1 MRVSVPQVESDASQH
16 PKGNS
21 MKEEIK
27 KLQDAVRNLEKR
39 VAKLEQARG
48 SQQAT
53 REATA
58 VNKAMKASETSIRK
72 LEED

>member
-1 MRVSVPQVESDASQH
+1 
-16 PKGNS
+16 

-27 KLQDAVRNLEKR
+27 KLQDAVRKLEKR
-39 VAKLEQARG
+39 VVKLEQALG

-58 VNKAMKASETSIRK
+58 INKAMKASETSIRK

>member
-1 MRVSVPQVESDASQH
+1 
-16 PKGNS
+16 

-39 VAKLEQARG
+39 VAKLEQARE

-58 VNKAMKASETSIRK
+58 IKKATKVSEASIRK

>member
-1 MRVSVPQVESDASQH
+1 ME
-16 PKGNS
+16 
-21 MKEEIK
+21 EEIK
-27 KLQDAVRNLEKR
+27 KLQDTVRKLEKR
-39 VAKLEQARG
+39 VADLERAQG

-58 VNKAMKASETSIRK
+58 VKKATKASETSIRK